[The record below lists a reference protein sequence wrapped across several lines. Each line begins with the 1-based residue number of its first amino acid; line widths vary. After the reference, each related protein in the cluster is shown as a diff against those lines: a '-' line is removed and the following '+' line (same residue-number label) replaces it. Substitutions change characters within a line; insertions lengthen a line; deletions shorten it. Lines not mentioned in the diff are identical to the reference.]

1 MLDSDKYEALGII
14 KNSSKKDR
22 LTLNRALDDLENL
35 LSEDK
40 IVKSEIVSFM
50 ETHIPNFKHLETG
63 KNLDSKM

>member
-1 MLDSDKYEALGII
+1 
-14 KNSSKKDR
+14 
-22 LTLNRALDDLENL
+22 LNRALDDLENL

-40 IVKSEIVSFM
+40 IVKSEIVGFL